1 MRVVLGAVMVQRAV
15 VVHCVNSFGFT
26 GIGRKRRGVRMKV
39 VIYLCA
45 VLILAPAALS
55 GQRVDVPVSVEIVH
69 LQYITPIE
77 LMEELTAQ
85 YTFDGRNEVM
95 INGSAVH
102 FTINNATNQVM
113 LTGDA
118 NTILSAL
125 QLIKFLDVPSRQIVI
140 EAKIVEINNEKL
152 SELGM
157 DWQYFLDRT
166 EIHSSGSMHKS
177 IYETVTDGITDRDE
191 ITNYQISNSVGN
203 YMKAGDF
210 LKIIQEKEIGRV
222 TNVPTIVTTNN
233 KEGTILDGS
242 RVTYVTRY
250 SSNLELFETQEMTA
264 GLFLSVIPSLGES
277 GYLKLQITAK
287 LTELGQIISG
297 SPSETGQIIENT
309 VIVKDGEEFI
319 LGGFKTT
326 EKSQYKRKVPVLG
339 TILPFLFSRTENV
352 EILKDFLIILKPAV
366 IDLNPIE
373 IPEIE

>member
-1 MRVVLGAVMVQRAV
+1 
-15 VVHCVNSFGFT
+15 
-26 GIGRKRRGVRMKV
+26 MKV
-39 VIYLCA
+39 VIYFCA
-45 VLILAPAALS
+45 ALMLTPVVLS
-55 GQRVDVPVSVEIVH
+55 GQRVDLPVTTEIIH

-77 LMEELTAQ
+77 LMTELTDQ
-85 YTFDGRNEVM
+85 YSFDGRNEVI
-95 INGSAVH
+95 INGRTVH

-118 NTILSAL
+118 NSISSAL

-152 SELGM
+152 NELGM
-157 DWQYFLDRT
+157 DWQYLLDRT
-166 EIHSSGSMHKS
+166 DLHSTGHVDRV
-177 IYETVTDGITDRDE
+177 INEYVDGFTDRDE
-191 ITNYQISNSVGN
+191 RRNYQMSHNASNYLN
-203 YMKAGDF
+203 AGDF

-242 RVTYVTRY
+242 RITYVTRY

-277 GYLKLQITAK
+277 GYLKLQIIAK

-319 LGGFKTT
+319 LGGFKTN
-326 EKSQYKRKVPVLG
+326 EKSKHTRKVPLLG
-339 TILPFLFSRTENV
+339 SILPFLFSRTEDI
-352 EILKDFLIILKPAV
+352 EIMKDFLIILKPVV
-366 IDLNPIE
+366 IDLNPVE
-373 IPEIE
+373 IPELE

>member
-1 MRVVLGAVMVQRAV
+1 
-15 VVHCVNSFGFT
+15 
-26 GIGRKRRGVRMKV
+26 MKFI
-39 VIYLCA
+39 IYLCI
-45 VLILAPAALS
+45 VLMLVPVALS
-55 GQRVDVPVSVEIVH
+55 GQQLGVPVSTEIVH

-77 LMEELTAQ
+77 LMEELTTQ
-85 YTFDGRNEVM
+85 YTFDGRNEVI
-95 INGSAVH
+95 INGRAVH

-113 LTGDA
+113 LTG
-118 NTILSAL
+118 NLNSISSAL

-157 DWQYFLDRT
+157 DWQYLLDRT
-166 EIHSSGSMHKS
+166 ELNTQGYLNKAMDESTSDGVVDRKKS
-177 IYETVTDGITDRDE
+177 Y
-191 ITNYQISNSVGN
+191 NYRMWNNSQSYVR
-203 YMKAGDF
+203 AGDF

-264 GLFLSVIPSLGES
+264 GLYLSVIPSLGES
-277 GYLKLQITAK
+277 GYLKLEITAK

-309 VIVKDGEEFI
+309 VIVKDGDEFI

-326 EKSQYKRKVPVLG
+326 EKSQNKRKVPVLG
-339 TILPFLFSRTENV
+339 TILPFLFSRTENI
-352 EILKDFLIILKPAV
+352 EIMKDFLIILKPTV
-366 IDLNPIE
+366 IDLNPVE
-373 IPEIE
+373 IPELE

>member
-1 MRVVLGAVMVQRAV
+1 
-15 VVHCVNSFGFT
+15 
-26 GIGRKRRGVRMKV
+26 MKFI
-39 VIYLCA
+39 IYICA
-45 VLILAPAALS
+45 VLMFSPATIF
-55 GQRVDVPVSVEIVH
+55 GQRVDLPVTTEIVH

-77 LMEELTAQ
+77 LMEELSSQ
-85 YTFDGRNEVM
+85 YSFDGRNEVV
-95 INGSAVH
+95 INSKTVH

-118 NTILSAL
+118 NSISSAL
-125 QLIKFLDVPSRQIVI
+125 QLIDFLDVPSRQIVI
-140 EAKIVEINNEKL
+140 EAKIVEINNEKM

-157 DWQYFLDRT
+157 DWQTLLDRT
-166 EIHSSGSMHKS
+166 GVSAQPSMSERYDERNINGS
-177 IYETVTDGITDRDE
+177 ITETRE
-191 ITNYQISNSVGN
+191 SVYNFFGN
-203 YMKAGDF
+203 ASTGLYLGDF
-210 LKIIQEKEIGRV
+210 LKIIQEKKIGRV

-250 SSNLELFETQEMTA
+250 SSNSELFETQEMTA

-319 LGGFKTT
+319 LGGFKTN

-339 TILPFLFSRTENV
+339 TILPFLFSRTENI
-352 EILKDFLIILKPAV
+352 EIMKDFLIVLKPTV
-366 IDLNPIE
+366 IDLNPVE
-373 IPEIE
+373 VPKLEQ

>member
-1 MRVVLGAVMVQRAV
+1 
-15 VVHCVNSFGFT
+15 
-26 GIGRKRRGVRMKV
+26 MKFM
-39 VIYLCA
+39 ICFCA
-45 VLILAPAALS
+45 ALMLVPVALS
-55 GQRVDVPVSVEIVH
+55 GQRVDVTVATEIVH

-95 INGSAVH
+95 INDRTVH
-102 FTINNATNQVM
+102 FTTNNATNQVM
-113 LTGDA
+113 LTGDS
-118 NTILSAL
+118 NSISSAL
-125 QLIKFLDVPSRQIVI
+125 QLIRFLDVPSRQIVI

-152 SELGM
+152 NELGM
-157 DWQYFLDRT
+157 DWQILLDNTRLHAQPFMR
-166 EIHSSGSMHKS
+166 ESYNKQNLDGNIIENSQSMYSFDGNATAS
-177 IYETVTDGITDRDE
+177 IY
-191 ITNYQISNSVGN
+191 
-203 YMKAGDF
+203 MGDF

-242 RVTYVTRY
+242 RITYVTRY
-250 SSNLELFETQEMTA
+250 SSNSELFETQEMTA

-287 LTELGQIISG
+287 LTKLGQIISG

-326 EKSQYKRKVPVLG
+326 EKSKYTRKVPVLG
-339 TILPFLFSRTENV
+339 SILPFLFSRTEDI
-352 EILKDFLIILKPAV
+352 EIMKDFLIILKPTV
-366 IDLNPIE
+366 IDLNPVE
-373 IPEIE
+373 IPELE